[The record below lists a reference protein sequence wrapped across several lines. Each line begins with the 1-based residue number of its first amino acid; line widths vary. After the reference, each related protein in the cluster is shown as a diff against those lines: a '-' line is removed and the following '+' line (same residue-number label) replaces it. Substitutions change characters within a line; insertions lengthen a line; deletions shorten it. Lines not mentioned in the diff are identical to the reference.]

1 MGNNVDN
8 ITVTMT
14 IYELEEIIEFID
26 SNFGDVIRKDKT
38 VYDMDWI
45 RMMIQLRDNL
55 VKADKEWYKEHYR

>member
-1 MGNNVDN
+1 MGDNVDN

-14 IYELEEIIEFID
+14 IHELEEIIEFID
-26 SNFGDVIRKDKT
+26 SNFDDVIRKDKT

-55 VKADKEWYKEHYR
+55 VKADKEWYKERYR